1 MTRNFGHALAKVAK
15 SPGDIARLGQSA
27 YHYAMTHLTWDAKAR
42 EIVEIY
48 KWVLGQ
54 RAERPTSML

>member
-1 MTRNFGHALAKVAK
+1 
-15 SPGDIARLGQSA
+15 
-27 YHYAMTHLTWDAKAR
+27 MTHLTWDAKAK

-54 RAERPTSML
+54 RTDRPKPML